1 MHANS
6 QPSHFR
12 STIIVHRYCE
22 LEDTSAAVGPDPGQ
36 YQAANAE
43 HQWTNCLHQTTYITL
58 TRASANSS
66 WTRWKHPPNCNR
78 GTAPASGNDFV
89 SI

>member
-12 STIIVHRYCE
+12 STTIVHRYCE
-22 LEDTSAAVGPDPGQ
+22 LEDTFAAAGPDPGQ

-43 HQWTNCLHQTTYITL
+43 QQWTN
-58 TRASANSS
+58 
-66 WTRWKHPPNCNR
+66 
-78 GTAPASGNDFV
+78 
-89 SI
+89 